1 MGGSLGWMIGSIH
14 ARQAR
19 SASLQYDLGN
29 KHGSNTSAAVRVS
42 RTGTHLGE
50 VPSTASSSG
59 ETATST
65 GRRATR
71 HSGAL
76 ERAEGAIHQAKG
88 RVHQAKGR
96 VHQAKGRVHQA
107 KGRVHQAKGGVHQ
120 AKGGVDPVA
129 TPQLHFVGKALPP
142 ATATA
147 ACIASATARLTR
159 HGKAAT
165 AVTWRTRGTATLQF
179 SA

>member
-88 RVHQAKGR
+88 RVHQAKG
-96 VHQAKGRVHQA
+96 
-107 KGRVHQAKGGVHQ
+107 GVHQ

>member
-88 RVHQAKGR
+88 RVHQAKG
-96 VHQAKGRVHQA
+96 
-107 KGRVHQAKGGVHQ
+107 
-120 AKGGVDPVA
+120 GVDPVA